1 MVRKGETEAMEE
13 KLKVTAIQMRI
24 FSKSKEENIAHALE
38 LIERDSSTKSR
49 VVCLPE
55 LFSTP
60 YFATTEAIEMFEFA
74 ETIPGPTTETLAEVA
89 RKLNAYIIGSI
100 FERDKLEH
108 LYYNCAFLIDS
119 KGNLVGKYRKMHIPF
134 VNHRNKYINEKYYF
148 RPGDLG
154 FPVFS
159 LDRLKVGM
167 LICYDRSFPE
177 AWRCLALK
185 GAGIVFVPTA
195 SSGWR
200 SESWEF
206 GLRTKALENG
216 LFVVAPNRV
225 GKENFY
231 RENSPAFFGSS
242 LIIGPLGNTLAKA
255 GSDDEEIISA
265 ELDFEDMLEAR
276 RRNYFFRDW
285 RPEAY
290 DVYTRPATAMSSA
303 RAPEEGLQTPEIRP
317 ARKEGD

>member
-1 MVRKGETEAMEE
+1 ME
-13 KLKVTAIQMRI
+13 KRLKVTAIQMGVL
-24 FSKSKEENIAHALE
+24 SESKEQNIAHALD
-38 LIERDSSTKSR
+38 LIERGSGTGPR
-49 VVCLPE
+49 IVCLPE

-60 YFATTEAIEMFEFA
+60 YFAVTEAIEVFELA
-74 ETIPGPTTETLAEVA
+74 ETIPGPTTEALAKVA

-100 FERDKLEH
+100 FERDKLVH
-108 LYYNCAFLIDS
+108 LYYNCAFLIDPE
-119 KGNLVGKYRKMHIPF
+119 GGLVGKYRKMHIPF
-134 VNHRNKYINEKYYF
+134 VNHGNKYLNEKYYF

-154 FPVFS
+154 FPVFPV
-159 LDRLKVGM
+159 DQLKVGM

-185 GAGIVFVPTA
+185 GAEVVFVPTS

-206 GLRTKALENG
+206 GLRAKALENG
-216 LFVVAPNRV
+216 LFIVAPNRV

-231 RENSPAFFGSS
+231 RENSPAFFGKS
-242 LIIGPLGNTLAKA
+242 LIIGPLGNILAAA
-255 GSDDEEIISA
+255 GSDGEEIISA
-265 ELDFEDMLEAR
+265 ELDFEDMQEAR

-290 DVYTRPATAMSSA
+290 DVYTRITTAMPLA
-303 RAPEEGLQTPEIRP
+303 RIPPEGLRTAETGAAQ
-317 ARKEGD
+317 KEGG